1 MTLKNRGAKSKMKTY
16 GMGVGIKQINYDLNN
31 QLYLLTCIKI
41 TILHEIGTK
50 TQILK

>member
-31 QLYLLTCIKI
+31 QLYLLTCNKN
-41 TILHEIGTK
+41 HNFARNWYK
-50 TQILK
+50 NSNS